1 VPDFQ
6 TWTACEFISGPPICE
21 SRLIVAARLHASL
34 HHTRRQRS
42 AHKNLLLTQI
52 AETIPASFC
61 SFLCDRTKQRARGIV
76 RTRDKL
82 HERAKAPGG
91 GCSKDVKPVHGCF
104 QPGAQPRKAVRAAD
118 RFFQSIGQ
126 EFVLGNVHSVA
137 GSEQDMVSCT
147 FGSIIET
154 DLHPPAHNSCF

>member
-34 HHTRRQRS
+34 HHTGRQRS
-42 AHKNLLLTQI
+42 AYKNLLLTQI
-52 AETIPASFC
+52 AEMIPASFC

-91 GCSKDVKPVHGCF
+91 GCSKDVKSVHGCF
-104 QPGAQPRKAVRAAD
+104 QTGAQPRKAVRAAD
-118 RFFQSIGQ
+118 RVFQSIGQ
-126 EFVLGNVHSVA
+126 ESVFGDVHSVA
-137 GSEQDMVSCT
+137 GSEHNMVRRA
-147 FGSIIET
+147 FGSVIET
-154 DLHPPAHNSCF
+154 DLHPPAHNSYF